1 MSFKVLNICIITYSE
16 CLLCGANSVFKV
28 IYHFIPV
35 FLCRGFWLTKHAHT
49 SSFCW
54 VVNCSSKSKASI
66 SLTSVSIL
74 GRLSPFS
81 ILRIVILDTPVISL
95 RRC

>member
-1 MSFKVLNICIITYSE
+1 M
-16 CLLCGANSVFKV
+16 
-28 IYHFIPV
+28 
-35 FLCRGFWLTKHAHT
+35 TKHAHT